1 LAGIQPRIAHALA
14 GTTIESVSHGAAA
27 FENSPD
33 DEENEMNGQIE
44 KADQFRALH
53 IPGKP
58 LVLFNI
64 WDAGSA
70 RTVVAAGAK
79 AIATG
84 SWSVAHANGYEDGEQ
99 TPLGLSIDNLRRIV
113 FATQLPV
120 SIDLEGGYGA
130 TADKV
135 GSTVRLAIEGG
146 AVGCNLEDSIPG
158 SGELRILVDQ
168 AGRIQSAR
176 RTAEDAKIHFFINA
190 RTDVFFQQPAN
201 RHDHAMILKA
211 VERAHAYAEAGAD
224 GLFVPGLTNL
234 ALIARLVETS
244 PLPINIMMVDF
255 TSPLSA
261 FAEQGV
267 ARISHGP
274 RPYLLAMKVL
284 EEAAREA
291 SLEC

>member
-1 LAGIQPRIAHALA
+1 MNERIQ
-14 GTTIESVSHGAAA
+14 
-27 FENSPD
+27 
-33 DEENEMNGQIE
+33 

-58 LVLFNI
+58 LVLFNV
-64 WDAGSA
+64 WDVGSA
-70 RTVVAAGAK
+70 RAVAGAGAK

-84 SWSVAHANGYEDGEQ
+84 SWSVAHANGFEDGEQ
-99 TPLGLSIDNLRRIV
+99 TPLDLAIDNLRRIV
-113 FATQLPV
+113 STTHLPV

-135 GSTVRLAIEGG
+135 GNTVRLAIEGG
-146 AVGCNLEDSIPG
+146 AVGCNLEDSIPE
-158 SGELRILVDQ
+158 SGELRTLVDQ

-176 RTAEDAKIHFFINA
+176 RIAEDAEIDFFINA
-190 RTDVFFQQPAN
+190 RTDVFFRQSAD
-201 RHDHAMILKA
+201 RHDNAMILEA
-211 VERAHAYAEAGAD
+211 VERAYAYAEAGAD
-224 GLFVPGLTNL
+224 GLFVPGLADL
-234 ALIARLVETS
+234 ALIARLVEAS
-244 PLPINIMMVDF
+244 SLPINIMLGDS

-274 RPYLLAMKVL
+274 RPYLIAMKVL

-291 SLEC
+291 NLGC

>member
-1 LAGIQPRIAHALA
+1 
-14 GTTIESVSHGAAA
+14 
-27 FENSPD
+27 
-33 DEENEMNGQIE
+33 MNGQIQ

-58 LVLFNI
+58 LVLFNV

-70 RTVVAAGAK
+70 RAVAGAGAK

-84 SWSVAHANGYEDGEQ
+84 SWSVAHANGFEDGEQ
-99 TPLGLSIDNLRRIV
+99 TPLDLAIDNLRRIV
-113 FATQLPV
+113 SVTHLPV

-135 GSTVRLAIEGG
+135 GNTVRLAIEGG
-146 AVGCNLEDSIPG
+146 AVGCNLEDSVLG
-158 SGELRILVDQ
+158 SAELRTLVDQ
-168 AGRIQSAR
+168 ADRIQGAR
-176 RTAEDAKIHFFINA
+176 RTAEDAKISFFINA
-190 RTDVFFQQPAN
+190 RTDVFFRQSADL
-201 RHDHAMILKA
+201 HDNAMLSEA

-224 GLFVPGLTNL
+224 GLFVPGLADL
-234 ALIARLVETS
+234 ALIARLVEAS
-244 PLPINIMMVDF
+244 PLPINIMLGNF

-274 RPYLLAMKVL
+274 RPYLLAMKAL
-284 EEAAREA
+284 EGAAREA
-291 SLEC
+291 HFGC

>member
-1 LAGIQPRIAHALA
+1 
-14 GTTIESVSHGAAA
+14 
-27 FENSPD
+27 
-33 DEENEMNGQIE
+33 MNGQIQ

-53 IPGKP
+53 TPGKP
-58 LVLFNI
+58 LVLFNV

-70 RTVVAAGAK
+70 RAVAGAGAK

-84 SWSVAHANGYEDGEQ
+84 SWSVAHANGFEDGEQ
-99 TPLGLSIDNLRRIV
+99 TPLDLAIDNLRRIV
-113 FATQLPV
+113 SATHLPV

-135 GSTVRLAIEGG
+135 GTTVRLAIEGG

-158 SGELRILVDQ
+158 SSELRMIIDQ
-168 AGRIQSAR
+168 ADRIRSAR
-176 RTAEDAKIHFFINA
+176 RAAEDAEISFFINA
-190 RTDVFFQQPAN
+190 RTDVFFRQPPD
-201 RHDHAMILKA
+201 RHDNAMILEA

-224 GLFVPGLTNL
+224 GLFVPGLADL
-234 ALIARLVETS
+234 ALIARLVEAS
-244 PLPINIMMVDF
+244 PLPINIMVGDF

-291 SLEC
+291 HLGC